1 MIEGFAGEGK
11 RDRAPNPWPSP
22 NSNNFNRKSGKETRH
37 TATRALRSSQSN
49 QKTSSRNQLALPKPR
64 SADNANATREL
75 KKSLGLIPHQKPTPL
90 LLEYKDSRNET
101 KSISTATSLQS
112 ITSINSKKSCQ
123 RDKDVKTKDNNSK
136 SSYYGAYSYGKK
148 IPSLCDSLFTDSPSP
163 RGLTRNGETARKP
176 IKNSPLAS
184 INKPNCE
191 NKKIEK
197 PAEVTQKTQ
206 LQVFEPVEVYP
217 DIIKIE
223 TRRTIVR
230 EGGIHFEETSVI
242 QFPKNLPSN
251 VQVVTAQF
259 VPSNRP
265 E

>member
-1 MIEGFAGEGK
+1 MIEGFAEEGK

-22 NSNNFNRKSGKETRH
+22 NSNNFNQKSGKETRH
-37 TATRALRSSQSN
+37 TTTRALRSSQSN
-49 QKTSSRNQLALPKPR
+49 QKTSSRNQLAPPKPR

-90 LLEYKDSRNET
+90 LPEYKSSQNGT
-101 KSISTATSLQS
+101 KSVSTATSLQS
-112 ITSINSKKSCQ
+112 ITSINSKKSYQ
-123 RDKDVKTKDNNSK
+123 RDKDVKTKEK

-148 IPSLCDSLFTDSPSP
+148 IPSVCDSLFTDSPSP
-163 RGLTRNGETARKP
+163 RGLTRKGETAQKP
-176 IKNSPLAS
+176 IRKSPLAS

-191 NKKIEK
+191 IKKFEK
-197 PAEVTQKTQ
+197 PAEVPQKTQ
-206 LQVFEPVEVYP
+206 LQVFEPVEVHP